1 MNRALW
7 KKAYGEV
14 RLMLPCFI
22 VLMFAFQIL
31 FVWLTSQVD
40 LQYIQYVL
48 KHMPEYW
55 KRLLP
60 VSVESVSTYTGRVA
74 IGYDHPVVV
83 FGIAFWA
90 IARASDAVSG
100 PLGRGTMEIVLAQ
113 PVRRTTV
120 LAINAAMTTLGSA
133 AIAAANWL
141 GTFTGLVIFRKM
153 HEIPALPYAGCAL
166 NLFAYAF
173 FLAGFTTLLSACDRY
188 RSRTIGLAVGFYIGS
203 LVLKVV
209 GRVSPSYHALLYCS
223 FLAAFEPQRF
233 VDPQFNTAA
242 IMLRYDLPLALA
254 GVLCYLVA
262 GIVFS
267 RRDLPA
273 PL

>member
-7 KKAYGEV
+7 KKALGEV
-14 RLMLPCFI
+14 RLMLPCFV
-22 VLMFAFQIL
+22 VLMFGFQIL

-48 KHMPEYW
+48 QHMPEYW

-60 VSVESVSTYTGRVA
+60 VSVASVSTYVGRVA

-90 IARASDAVSG
+90 VARGSDAVSG
-100 PLGRGTMEIVLAQ
+100 PLGRGTLEMVLAQ
-113 PVRRTTV
+113 PVRRVSV
-120 LAINAAMTTLGSA
+120 LLTNAAMTTLGTA
-133 AIAAANWL
+133 AIAAANWA
-141 GTFTGLVIFRKM
+141 GTFAGLRMFQKM
-153 HEIPALPYAGCAL
+153 RNIPAFPYAGCAL
-166 NLFAYAF
+166 NLFCYAL
-173 FLAGFTTLLSACDRY
+173 FLAAVTTLLSACDRY
-188 RSRTIGLAVGFYIGS
+188 RSRTVGLAVGFYIGS
-203 LVLKVV
+203 LVLKVI
-209 GRVSPSYHALLYCS
+209 GRVSSGYHALLYGS
-223 FLAAFEPQRF
+223 FLAVFEPQRF

-242 IMLRYDLPLALA
+242 ITLRYDVPLALA
-254 GVLCYLVA
+254 GCVCYLVA
-262 GIVFS
+262 ILIFS